1 MSHRSTF
8 LAGIHCFRKTVA
20 LPVAA
25 REEAGGLFQ
34 VAASPSRKDARSG
47 SFLKDPVMP
56 SFQAFL
62 LCLAML
68 ASMTSASLAATY
80 RVSGAV
86 TRSFSGFGTTLD
98 SYDLSGSEI
107 SAPRGTAQYIGET
120 DTPVVRGLGTSSAS
134 AFGLQ
139 ASATASMRKDFAFG
153 STSRYNFAA
162 GAFASGI
169 WSDFIVTG
177 PASPANI
184 LISVNLNID
193 GTTLAGTTV
202 TPSGQSQASSSV
214 QFNVRG
220 NNQLSGGSFTQSV
233 SNGNAP
239 SFIGTGLLAGFDGNM
254 DVTSAL
260 FSVPV
265 NTPFSIELQLSVA
278 SNLSANFSEIF
289 SLDANTNFFNT
300 LTFAPIGPVFNL
312 PSGYTINSAEAGII
326 DNTYVIPEPSSLI
339 LVGVGVGLISI
350 RRIRSY
356 ASNRN
361 A

>member
-1 MSHRSTF
+1 MP
-8 LAGIHCFRKTVA
+8 FRKA
-20 LPVAA
+20 L
-25 REEAGGLFQ
+25 
-34 VAASPSRKDARSG
+34 
-47 SFLKDPVMP
+47 
-56 SFQAFL
+56 L
-62 LCLAML
+62 LCLAIL
-68 ASMTSASLAATY
+68 TSSLTSATQAAIY
-80 RVSGAV
+80 RVSGSV

-107 SAPRGTAQYIGET
+107 SAPRGSAQYIGET

-139 ASATASMRKDFAFG
+139 ASATASARKDFAFG
-153 STSRYNFAA
+153 SSSGYSFGAS
-162 GAFASGI
+162 AFASGI

-233 SNGNAP
+233 SNGNFP
-239 SFIGTGLLAGFDGNM
+239 TFVGTGLLTGFDGNM

-265 NTPFSIELQLSVA
+265 NTPFSIELQLSVS

-312 PSGYTINSAEAGII
+312 PSGYTINSAQAGII
-326 DNTYVIPEPSSLI
+326 DNNYVVPEPSSLP
-339 LVGVGVGLISI
+339 LMALALSALMLTGWRT
-350 RRIRSY
+350 RRRS
-356 ASNRN
+356 SQR
-361 A
+361 